1 MATEAKIQTGAAF
14 LTIPV
19 TEARFLTPEKFTDEQ
34 KLIQES
40 AATFVQREVLPKSEE
55 IRHQEP
61 GLMPSLVKKAG
72 EQGLLMIDVPEE
84 YGGADYGLVVSGL
97 VAHEMNREASFA
109 VAHGAHTTIGTLP
122 IVFYG
127 TDEQKRMYLPRLATG
142 ELIGAYALTEPG
154 VGSDAMAIRTR
165 ATLSED
171 GQYYLLNGA
180 KQWISNAGFAD
191 LFIVFAKVDDTKHTA
206 FIVER
211 AWDGISTGAEEKKM
225 GIKGSSTRTVYLD
238 NVKVPAGNV
247 LGEIGKGYKIAFN
260 ILNIGRLKLGAGTAG
275 GARSALDQAAGYANE
290 RKAFGQPL
298 HSFGMIKKKL
308 AYMAAD
314 VYAAETLVF
323 RTIGMVEDA
332 RVAAGEDRQAQLA
345 AIEEFAIECS
355 IAKIY
360 GSEALARCVDEG
372 VQVFGGYGF
381 MDDYPISWGYRDARI
396 NRIFEGTNEV
406 NRLVAAGTLFQRAMD
421 NKIDIISVF
430 PDIDNEV
437 SGGRAPEFAPAETP
451 AALRES
457 VNLVERIKRAAIYS
471 VMKGAMKFMA
481 TIRSEQEF
489 LEYAANQ
496 IINVFAMDSVVARAL
511 LAAREDGPEAHVHE
525 LLAQVAVLKHW
536 NETRAA
542 MEGTLSMAFEGEER
556 NQELTRVRAYL
567 GDPQANIV
575 PLQRELAGI
584 IAEHGGYPL

>member
-1 MATEAKIQTGAAF
+1 MATQAKLETGAAF
-14 LTIPV
+14 LTVPV
-19 TEARFLTPEKFTDEQ
+19 TEAGFLTPEKFTDEQ

-40 AATFVQREVLPKSEE
+40 AATFVQREVLPKAEE

-84 YGGADYGLVVSGL
+84 YGGADYGFVVSGL
-97 VAHEMNREASFA
+97 VAHEMREASFA

-127 TDEQKRMYLPRLATG
+127 TNEQKRTYLPRLATG

-171 GQYYLLNGA
+171 GRYYVLSGA

-206 FIVER
+206 FIVEG

-225 GIKGSSTRTVYLD
+225 GIKGSSTRTLYLD
-238 NVKVPAGNV
+238 NVKVPAENV

-260 ILNIGRLKLGAGTAG
+260 ILNIGRLKLGAATTG
-275 GARSALDQAAGYANE
+275 GAQSALDMAAGYANE
-290 RKAFGQPL
+290 RIAFGHPL
-298 HSFGMIKKKL
+298 HDFGMIKKKL

-314 VYAAETLVF
+314 VYAAEALVF

-332 RVAAGEDRQAQLA
+332 RLAAGEDRQAQLA

-355 IAKIY
+355 IAKVY
-360 GSEALARCVDEG
+360 GSEALARCVDEA

-381 MDDYPISWGYRDARI
+381 MDEYPISWAYRDARI

-406 NRLVAAGTLFQRAMD
+406 NRLVAAGTLFQRAME
-421 NKIDIISVF
+421 NKIDIFSVF
-430 PDIDNEV
+430 PEIDSQV
-437 SGGRAPEFAPAETP
+437 SSGIAPDFALEGTPAE
-451 AALRES
+451 LHES

-481 TIRSEQEF
+481 TLRDEQEF

-496 IINVFAMDSVVARAL
+496 LINIFAMDSAVARAL
-511 LAAREDGPEAHVHE
+511 SAAREEGGDTHIHG
-525 LLAQVAVLKHW
+525 LLANVAVLRLW
-536 NETRAA
+536 NETRVA
-542 MEGTLSMAFEGEER
+542 MEGVLSMAFEGDER
-556 NQELTRVRAYL
+556 GQELARVRAYL
-567 GDPQANIV
+567 GDPLAAIV
-575 PLQRELAGI
+575 PMQRELAGI
-584 IAEHGGYPL
+584 VAEHGGYPL

>member
-1 MATEAKIQTGAAF
+1 MATETLETGAAF
-14 LTIPV
+14 LTSPV

-40 AATFVQREVLPKSEE
+40 AATFVEREVLPKAEE
-55 IRHQEP
+55 IRHQEE
-61 GLMPSLVKKAG
+61 GLMASLVKKAG

-97 VAHEMNREASFA
+97 VAHEMREASFA
-109 VAHGAHTTIGTLP
+109 VAHGAHTGIGTLP

-127 TDEQKRMYLPRLATG
+127 TSEQKRAYLPRLATG

-171 GQYYLLNGA
+171 GQYYILNGA

-191 LFIVFAKVDDTKHTA
+191 LFIVFAKIDDAYHTA

-225 GIKGSSTRTVYLD
+225 GIKGSSTRSLYLD
-238 NVKVPAGNV
+238 NVRVPAGNV

-260 ILNIGRLKLGAGTAG
+260 ILNIGRLKLGAAAAG
-275 GARSALDQAAGYANE
+275 GARSALNMSAAYANE

-298 HSFGMIKKKL
+298 HAFGMIKKKL
-308 AYMAAD
+308 ALMAAD
-314 VYAAETLVF
+314 TYAAEALVF
-323 RTIGMVEDA
+323 RTLGLVEAA

-345 AIEEFAIECS
+345 AIEEYAIECS
-355 IAKIY
+355 IAKVY

-381 MDDYPISWGYRDARI
+381 MDEYPISWAYRDARI

-406 NRLVAAGTLFQRAMD
+406 NRLVAAGTLFQRAMA
-421 NKIDIISVF
+421 NKVDIFSVF
-430 PDIDNEV
+430 PEIDGQVSSGKAPDFAVDDI
-437 SGGRAPEFAPAETP
+437 PAG
-451 AALRES
+451 LRES
-457 VNLVERIKRAAIYS
+457 VNLVERIKRAAIYT
-471 VMKGAMKFMA
+471 VMKGAMKFMDS
-481 TIRSEQEF
+481 IRNEQEF

-496 IINVFAMDSVVARAL
+496 LVNIFAMDSAVARAL
-511 LAAREDGPEAHVHE
+511 SAAREGGAGARAHE
-525 LLAQVAVLKHW
+525 LLAQVTVLKHFQ
-536 NETRAA
+536 ETRAA
-542 MEGTLSMAFEGEER
+542 MEGALTMAFDGDER
-556 NQELTRVRAYL
+556 SQELARIRAYL

-575 PLQRELAGI
+575 PLQRELADL
-584 IAEHGGYPL
+584 IAENGKYPLA

>member
-1 MATEAKIQTGAAF
+1 MATEAPLETGAAF
-14 LTIPV
+14 LTSPV

-40 AATFVQREVLPKSEE
+40 AATFVEREVLPKAEE
-55 IRHQEP
+55 IRHQEE
-61 GLMPSLVKKAG
+61 GLMASLVKKAG
-72 EQGLLMIDVPEE
+72 EQGLLLIDVPEE

-97 VAHEMNREASFA
+97 VAHEMREASFA

-127 TDEQKRMYLPRLATG
+127 TSEQKRAYLPRLATG

-171 GQYYLLNGA
+171 GQYYILNGA

-191 LFIVFAKVDDTKHTA
+191 LFIVFAKVDDAYHTA

-225 GIKGSSTRTVYLD
+225 GIKGSSTRTLYLD
-238 NVKVPAGNV
+238 NVKVPSGNV

-275 GARSALDQAAGYANE
+275 GARSALNMATAYANE

-314 VYAAETLVF
+314 VYAAEALVF
-323 RTIGMVEDA
+323 RTLGLVEAA

-345 AIEEFAIECS
+345 AIEEYAIECS
-355 IAKIY
+355 IAKVY
-360 GSEALARCVDEG
+360 GSEALARCVDES

-381 MDDYPISWGYRDARI
+381 MDEYPISWAYRDARI

-406 NRLVAAGTLFQRAMD
+406 NRLVAAGTLFQRAMA
-421 NKIDIISVF
+421 NKVDIFSIFPEIDSQ
-430 PDIDNEV
+430 V
-437 SGGRAPEFAPAETP
+437 SSGTAPNFAADDTP
-451 AALRES
+451 ASLRES

-471 VMKGAMKFMA
+471 VMKGAMKFMDS
-481 TIRSEQEF
+481 IRNEQEF

-496 IINVFAMDSVVARAL
+496 LINIFAMDSAVARAL
-511 LAAREDGPEAHVHE
+511 SAAREGDSSTRTHE
-525 LLAQVAVLKHW
+525 LLAQVTVLKHFQ
-536 NETRAA
+536 ETRAA
-542 MEGTLSMAFEGEER
+542 MEGALTMAFEGDER
-556 NQELTRVRAYL
+556 SQELARIRAYV

-575 PLQRELAGI
+575 PLQRELADLV
-584 IAEHGGYPL
+584 AESGKYPLG